1 MEKINKIDKRNNY
14 LKTYSEEETDI
25 IMKLE
30 DISNS
35 FNITLDNDKTNTIE
49 MSEHD
54 FKGLIGYID
63 SLYDK
68 KINEKITNYA
78 DYLKGVAIAFYREIK
93 NSEISKNQLIS
104 KGANCVDW
112 LHVEKIFNNKDKETL
127 SDLDIPERV
136 HEYLIKCKCKWS
148 LLFGIYHAIFL
159 KKIYNF
165 KV

>member
-1 MEKINKIDKRNNY
+1 MEKFNKIDKRNNY
-14 LKTYSEEETDI
+14 LKTYSEETDI

-35 FNITLDNDKTNTIE
+35 FNITLDKTNTIE
-49 MSEHD
+49 MSEPD
-54 FKGLIGYID
+54 FNGLIDYID

-68 KINEKITNYA
+68 KINEIITNYA
-78 DYLKGVAIAFYREIK
+78 DYLKGVAIAFYLEIK

-112 LHVEKIFNNKDKETL
+112 LHVEKFFNNKDKETL
-127 SDLDIPERV
+127 SDLDVPERV
-136 HEYLIKCKCKWS
+136 QEYLIKCKCKWS
-148 LLFGIYHAIFL
+148 LLFGIYHAIFF